1 MNYDASNVLATA
13 PFVSHN
19 SHMAKSNHP
28 KKPAP
33 QDWHRADIKAALEK
47 AGWSLRKLSKAHGY
61 AAPTTLTI
69 PLARPWPKGER
80 IIADAIG
87 IDPAKIWPS
96 RYPNKYSA
104 RASSAMDVLD
114 QEELCA

>member
-1 MNYDASNVLATA
+1 
-13 PFVSHN
+13 
-19 SHMAKSNHP
+19 MAKSNHP

-96 RYPNKYSA
+96 RYRNKYSA
-104 RASSAMDVLD
+104 QAVGKSECALV
-114 QEELCA
+114 EEGLCA